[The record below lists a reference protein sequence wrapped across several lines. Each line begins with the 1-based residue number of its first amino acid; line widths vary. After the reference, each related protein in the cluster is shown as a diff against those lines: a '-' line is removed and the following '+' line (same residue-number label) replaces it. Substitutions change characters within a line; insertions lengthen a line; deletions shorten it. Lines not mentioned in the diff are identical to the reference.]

1 MATIEAT
8 YRYKVEGGDAVTQS
22 LDNIGDAAAENFQRI
37 DQNTGRLENNF
48 NRLDRNVRRARGG
61 FRQLAQSAALVEGP
75 LGGTAA
81 RLTNIS
87 NSLRNFGV
95 GATLV
100 GGALSA
106 LGVTVGLAAR
116 QFTAAEESI
125 LGLQGA
131 LQATGNAAGFTL
143 EELDDLARNLGRDTL
158 TNANEA
164 RDAIRGLT
172 AFTSIQGDQFSR
184 TVELAQDLATV
195 FGRDLRGATQ
205 LLGRALEDPV
215 DGLESLTRVI
225 GVGLVED
232 LRTANEELL
241 RTGDIAGAQANVLD
255 ALEDRIG
262 GVAEAAAGGTA
273 GRADSL
279 AEAWNEFLEV
289 LGRSQAIIGPIN
301 ALLTGLTG
309 TLQGLQAQIE
319 ESREAAQRAEQI
331 AGIAGV
337 EEDPLGERAFIG
349 AEPGGQAFETRRQA
363 AEELLQGLES
373 LAEVERD
380 VAVAT
385 GQAAAER
392 DRLAQ
397 VERERVGPINEF
409 VEALQQELE
418 INRLSEA
425 QQRVQVALR
434 DELAQATEAERDQA
448 VALIEQIEREE
459 AARERALELQKEE
472 ERQAERLARALQ
484 RRARR
489 EQEEAT
495 ERRLDR
501 VEREADQISEAIEL
515 LAPFRDQIAGITEEQ
530 RQFLDQQDQ
539 LRSAFATLNTP
550 LEEQT
555 RILEELRDQYR
566 ETSAEAQAFANTT
579 VDALVELART
589 GRFEVRAFIEDLLAQ
604 FLRLQ
609 LQQNLAPALSAG
621 FASIFG
627 GLFSGGA
634 GAGNPGAGATGFQF
648 GGAFRVPG
656 AGGRDSV
663 GVGFLATPGESVA
676 ITRPGQG
683 IGGNVQIIDQRGAS
697 APPIETQTVGAGP
710 DQVVRA
716 IIKSEVNRGLGDGS
730 FDQGLGSFGARPR
743 PVRRG

>member
-95 GATLV
+95 SATLV
-100 GGALSA
+100 GGAVSA
-106 LGVTVGLAAR
+106 LGVTLFVASR
-116 QFTAAEESI
+116 QFEAAEESI
-125 LGLQGA
+125 LGLEGA
-131 LQATGNAAGFTL
+131 LQATRNASGLTL
-143 EELDDLARNLGRDTL
+143 EEIDRLSRDLGEDTL
-158 TNANEA
+158 TSANEA
-164 RDAIRGLT
+164 RDAFRSLT
-172 AFTSIQGDQFSR
+172 AFTSIQGDNFER
-184 TVELAQDLATV
+184 TGKLAQDLATV
-195 FGRDLRGATQ
+195 FGRDLRGGAQ
-205 LLGRALEDPV
+205 VLGRALEDPV
-215 DGLESLTRVI
+215 DGLESLTRI
-225 GVGLVED
+225 LGVGLVD
-232 LRTANEELL
+232 QLREANAELV
-241 RTGDIAGAQANVLD
+241 RTGDIAGAQRNVLD

-262 GVAEAAAGGTA
+262 GVAEAAAGGVA
-273 GRADSL
+273 GRRDTL
-279 AEAWNEFLEV
+279 AEAWNELLEV
-289 LGRSQAIIGPIN
+289 IGGTPAVVDVTITSLETLTGFIRGLTDEIRDFGTTTSEELRAANQAIAENELSSILGIEGAPRRREEQNLEQTEAIQAEIQ
-301 ALLTGLTG
+301 ALDV
-309 TLQGLQAQIE
+309 LQARRGARIAQEEQAAAVERERIGRINEVISALEFEIE
-319 ESREAAQRAEQI
+319 QGRRSELQQEVNNILRGDAIEATVAEANRITELIQVKQQEAAAREAAEEAAKKERQEAE
-331 AGIAGV
+331 
-337 EEDPLGERAFIG
+337 
-349 AEPGGQAFETRRQA
+349 
-363 AEELLQGLES
+363 
-373 LAEVERD
+373 
-380 VAVAT
+380 
-385 GQAAAER
+385 
-392 DRLAQ
+392 RLAQ
-397 VERERVGPINEF
+397 V
-409 VEALQQELE
+409 
-418 INRLSEA
+418 
-425 QQRVQVALR
+425 
-434 DELAQATEAERDQA
+434 LA
-448 VALIEQIEREE
+448 
-459 AARERALELQKEE
+459 
-472 ERQAERLARALQ
+472 

-489 EQEEAT
+489 EQEAAT

-501 VEREADQISEAIEL
+501 VEREADQISEAIEA
-515 LAPFRDQIAGITEEQ
+515 LAPFRDSIAGITEEQ
-530 RQFLDQQDQ
+530 RKFLDQQDQ
-539 LRSAFATLNTP
+539 LRSAFRTLNTP

-555 RILEELRDQYR
+555 RILEELRQQYA
-566 ETSAEAQAFANTT
+566 ETGAEAQAFANTT

-627 GLFSGGA
+627 GLFSGG
-634 GAGNPGAGATGFQF
+634 GGTSATGVQQRFQF

-683 IGGNVQIIDQRGAS
+683 IGGNVQIIDQRGS
-697 APPIETQTVGAGP
+697 QAPPIETQTVGAGP

-716 IIKSEVNRGLGDGS
+716 IIKSEVTRGLGDGS
-730 FDQGLGSFGARPR
+730 FDQGLGTFGARPR